1 MREIEIYSTD
11 YCGYCW
17 RAKSL
22 LESKGLAYT
31 EIDATKPDVRAAMMK
46 RSNGYRSM
54 PQIFI
59 GGEFIGGSD
68 ELAALERSGKLAPM
82 LQAG

>member
-11 YCGYCW
+11 YCGSCW

-46 RSNGYRSM
+46 RSNGYRSV

>member
-1 MREIEIYSTD
+1 MPKIELYSTD

-22 LESKGLAYT
+22 LEAKGLPYT

-46 RSNGYRSM
+46 RSNGYRSV

-68 ELAALERSGKLAPM
+68 ELAALERSGKLDPIV
-82 LQAG
+82 QAG

>member
-1 MREIEIYSTD
+1 MPKIEIYSTD
-11 YCGYCW
+11 YCGYCV

-22 LESKGLAYT
+22 LDRKGAPYT
-31 EIDATKPDVRAAMMK
+31 EIDATDPAVRIAMVA
-46 RSNGYRSM
+46 RANGYRTV

-59 GGEFIGGSD
+59 DDQHVGGCD
-68 ELAALERSGKLAPM
+68 ELAALDRAGKLDQM

>member
-1 MREIEIYSTD
+1 MPEIEIYSTD

-22 LESKGLAYT
+22 LESKGLPYT
-31 EIDATKPDVRAAMMK
+31 EINATKPDVRAAMMK
-46 RSNGYRSM
+46 RSNGYRSV

-68 ELAALERSGKLAPM
+68 ELAALERSGKLDPM